1 MLLVRPCNSIF
12 VFTAISRPP
21 FCVLRYRRF
30 PVNYMPPPSSF
41 PSSSRSEREDNS
53 RYYTVLSNNNR
64 LFNPTS
70 IRRIY
75 NTTLRVIKGGS
86 RRWMDFFFVTKKE
99 LIPKF
104 VTRGRLHRKKKRKK
118 KKNPSSFDEGIS
130 FRKVKG
136 RDDTLETRTLEICTM
151 RAASSSPWMFYG
163 VIRRQGSLVR
173 GWRTRRGGGGGGWAP
188 PSRGVIDSP
197 GLGRGTGGEEMR
209 SEAYI
214 YGEFRRSFPQS
225 LLLLPKEYEEN
236 QSFCTVLRKFLFW
249 IILALSPL
257 FLFLS
262 RSKERKKIEKI
273 CLVSRKYWKVRR

>member
-1 MLLVRPCNSIF
+1 
-12 VFTAISRPP
+12 
-21 FCVLRYRRF
+21 
-30 PVNYMPPPSSF
+30 MPSPSSLLL
-41 PSSSRSEREDNS
+41 PHLAQSARIIRVT
-53 RYYTVLSNNNR
+53 YTVLSDNNR

-151 RAASSSPWMFYG
+151 RAASSSPWTFYG

-249 IILALSPL
+249 IILALPPFFL

>member
-1 MLLVRPCNSIF
+1 
-12 VFTAISRPP
+12 
-21 FCVLRYRRF
+21 
-30 PVNYMPPPSSF
+30 MPSPSSLLL
-41 PSSSRSEREDNS
+41 PHLAQSARIIRVT
-53 RYYTVLSNNNR
+53 YTVLSDNNR

-104 VTRGRLHRKKKRKK
+104 VTRGRLHRKK

-173 GWRTRRGGGGGGWAP
+173 G
-188 PSRGVIDSP
+188 
-197 GLGRGTGGEEMR
+197 
-209 SEAYI
+209 
-214 YGEFRRSFPQS
+214 
-225 LLLLPKEYEEN
+225 
-236 QSFCTVLRKFLFW
+236 
-249 IILALSPL
+249 
-257 FLFLS
+257 
-262 RSKERKKIEKI
+262 
-273 CLVSRKYWKVRR
+273 